1 MSPRAYRMDK
11 RQTARDLTRARILD
25 AVGALLADDATR
37 ELSMEAVARRADVS
51 RLTIYYQ
58 FGSRAGLLEA
68 LFDHLANR
76 GNMQRMAE
84 VFQASTLSS
93 ALDKMVRT
101 FVGFWATDPAVMRR
115 LRAMAAL
122 DIEINEGVRARDAR
136 RAHIA
141 REILKR
147 TTETKRIDGRQAE
160 AAEVISML
168 TSFETYDAL
177 ARSGQTE
184 DQIIATLGSLTQS
197 VLSGLVASPPPSR
210 FGSDKTKRR
219 RSKA

>member
-1 MSPRAYRMDK
+1 MEK
-11 RQTARDLTRARILD
+11 RQTARDLTRVRILE
-25 AVGALLADDATR
+25 AVRELLADDATR

-58 FGSRAGLLEA
+58 FNSRAGLLDA

-76 GNMQRMAE
+76 GHMQRMAE
-84 VFQASTLSS
+84 VFQAPTLSS
-93 ALDKMVRT
+93 ALDKMVRV
-101 FVGFWATDPAVMRR
+101 FVGFWSADPSVMRR
-115 LRAMAAL
+115 LRAMAVL
-122 DIEINEGVRARDAR
+122 DAEINQGVRARDAR

-147 TTETKRIDGRQAE
+147 TTETKRIDARQAE

-177 ARSGQTE
+177 ARSGQTD
-184 DQIIATLGSLTQS
+184 DQIIATLGALTER
-197 VLSGLVASPPPSR
+197 VLAGLTAPTPKPR
-210 FGSDKTKRR
+210 FGSDKAKRR